1 MNPLFAI
8 SEIQS
13 FLGSFPSKSRRRG
26 KHYFAANAVAEV
38 ICVKPDREY
47 AALVSGGED
56 YEVAFEYDPE
66 DHSWAAEC
74 TCPVTYECKHIY
86 AAMLALQANA
96 AKLCESK
103 LANGKSSRKARQKP
117 ATVTL
122 RSAPQPPASPLST
135 ALTQSLGRM
144 LDRTEV
150 DYVQRI
156 QWLYHQACSGH
167 TITANA
173 MNHLAPALQDYGW
186 QPLELW
192 PDLPRD
198 DFHFWLYCAWE
209 LRKRGLSIP
218 QFMQTVTDFSV
229 INP

>member
-56 YEVAFEYDPE
+56 YEVAFEYDPD

-103 LANGKSSRKARQKP
+103 LANGKSSRKAR
-117 ATVTL
+117 
-122 RSAPQPPASPLST
+122 
-135 ALTQSLGRM
+135 
-144 LDRTEV
+144 
-150 DYVQRI
+150 
-156 QWLYHQACSGH
+156 
-167 TITANA
+167 
-173 MNHLAPALQDYGW
+173 
-186 QPLELW
+186 
-192 PDLPRD
+192 
-198 DFHFWLYCAWE
+198 
-209 LRKRGLSIP
+209 
-218 QFMQTVTDFSV
+218 
-229 INP
+229 